1 MTDQWQQFRFLVWPF
16 IVGAATVQCMYA
28 LLWLLVSTKLKRDH
42 AIACIVSGVFAW
54 LFALTL
60 TRQWENSSANWIMFT
75 IGLCILAGVLIT
87 IAGLLVA
94 RIWKE
99 N

>member
-1 MTDQWQQFRFLVWPF
+1 MLVN
-16 IVGAATVQCMYA
+16 
-28 LLWLLVSTKLKRDH
+28 TKLKRDH
-42 AIACIVSGVFAW
+42 AIACIVSGVFAF

-60 TRQWENSSANWIMFT
+60 TKQWENSSANWVTFT

-87 IAGLLVA
+87 VAGLLVA